1 MARSLSH
8 GSHSILEKVQTD
20 NYVVIIL
27 QVSEETKMSG
37 KGVAN
42 DSHNFFSYV
51 HKCLYMYV
59 NLQYKMWKPEDDVQ
73 CHSSDNIN
81 LTSLFLYLFLRHD
94 VLLAKN
100 SPR

>member
-42 DSHNFFSYV
+42 DSHNFF
-51 HKCLYMYV
+51 HMCTNACICM
-59 NLQYKMWKPEDDVQ
+59 
-73 CHSSDNIN
+73 
-81 LTSLFLYLFLRHD
+81 
-94 VLLAKN
+94 
-100 SPR
+100 